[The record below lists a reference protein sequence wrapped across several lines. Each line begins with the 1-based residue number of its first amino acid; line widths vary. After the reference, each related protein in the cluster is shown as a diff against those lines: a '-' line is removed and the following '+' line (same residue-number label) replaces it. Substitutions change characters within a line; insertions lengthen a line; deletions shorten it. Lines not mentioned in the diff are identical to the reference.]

1 MKNRLLSYVEVK
13 GSMRSVLVGLVL
25 FAVPALADTDT
36 FYGWSKDGT
45 YFVYQSVSGPN
56 DLTELFFCVTD
67 ESINPS
73 WPKELN
79 DLERMGSP
87 FSCAR
92 YTDVN
97 RAPYAWK
104 NAMILPKPS
113 LASPTGAKVLTEL
126 VLDGERPG
134 YAFEVGGKKTVCY
147 ASGLHEDSKI
157 GNVYWQAGGRYLAAF
172 VDGRFIHCDVTLK
185 VVPATKVPKKK
196 TK

>member
-1 MKNRLLSYVEVK
+1 
-13 GSMRSVLVGLVL
+13 MRSVLFGVVL
-25 FAVPALADTDT
+25 LALPALADTDT
-36 FYGWSKDGT
+36 FYGWSKDGS
-45 YFVYQSVSGPN
+45 YFVYQSISGPN
-56 DLTELFFCVTD
+56 DLTELFFCITD
-67 ESINPS
+67 EAVTPT

-87 FSCAR
+87 FQCAR

-104 NAMILPKPS
+104 NAVLLPKPS
-113 LASPTGAKVLTEL
+113 LTGPSGQKILTEL

-134 YAFEVGGKKTVCY
+134 YSFEVGGKKTVCY
-147 ASGLHEDSKI
+147 ASGLHEDSKL

-172 VDGRFIHCDVTLK
+172 IDGRFIHCDVALK
-185 VVPATKVPKKK
+185 AAAPTAKAPPKKK